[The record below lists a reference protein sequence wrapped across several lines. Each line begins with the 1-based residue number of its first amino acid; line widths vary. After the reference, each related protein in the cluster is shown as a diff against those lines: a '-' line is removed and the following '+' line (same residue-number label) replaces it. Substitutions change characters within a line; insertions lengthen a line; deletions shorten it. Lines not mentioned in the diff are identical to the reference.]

1 VIDRND
7 PLRAEEDAAVR
18 RAFDK
23 AFNVLQYLDERGF
36 RLANATLFAD
46 GSGHLA
52 ISIEDAPLLTDE
64 IQEYLMDQ
72 LQSMRWSESPDG
84 REITLSSCGGWRV

>member
-1 VIDRND
+1 MD
-7 PLRAEEDAAVR
+7 PVRAEELVAVR

-23 AFNVLQYLDERGF
+23 AFDVLQYLAGRGF

-52 ISIEDAPLLTDE
+52 ISIEDASILTDE

-72 LQSMRWSESPDG
+72 LHSTRWSESPDG
-84 REITLSSCGGWRV
+84 REITLSSCGGWRA